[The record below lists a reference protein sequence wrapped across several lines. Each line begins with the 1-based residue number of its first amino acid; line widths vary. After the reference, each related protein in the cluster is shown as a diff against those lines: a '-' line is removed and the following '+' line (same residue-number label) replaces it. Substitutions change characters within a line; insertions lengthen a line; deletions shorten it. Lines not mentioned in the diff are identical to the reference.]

1 MTVKN
6 NNGRGAS
13 GSHGT
18 ASGDLESQLNDIE
31 REIASGA
38 PASRILQG
46 IAKLRI
52 ASLSRIMRIQ
62 AQLDEGRELE
72 AAGNP
77 SGRARIRSLRFA
89 LEDKSRVASL
99 LDRGLKG
106 LCHDLNLELR
116 CRLEEVAKANT
127 PAHEKSEEEMQD
139 EVLVKIFTHIVKN
152 ARVFPTPLPAKVR
165 EAAASMGIKL
175 AEDGVKN
182 PES

>member
-1 MTVKN
+1 MTLKN
-6 NNGRGAS
+6 KNCRSGS
-13 GSHGT
+13 GSHMT
-18 ASGDLESQLNDIE
+18 ARRNLESQLNDIE
-31 REIASGA
+31 REIVSGA
-38 PASRILQG
+38 PASRISQG

-89 LEDKSRVASL
+89 LDDESRVASL

-106 LCHDLNLELR
+106 LRQHLNLELR
-116 CRLEEVAKANT
+116 CRLEEEAKVNT
-127 PAHEKSEEEMQD
+127 PAREKSEEEMQN
-139 EVLVKIFTHIVKN
+139 EVLEKVFSMIVAKARIFPI
-152 ARVFPTPLPAKVR
+152 PLPSEVK

-175 AEDGVKN
+175 AGDAVKH
-182 PES
+182 PEP